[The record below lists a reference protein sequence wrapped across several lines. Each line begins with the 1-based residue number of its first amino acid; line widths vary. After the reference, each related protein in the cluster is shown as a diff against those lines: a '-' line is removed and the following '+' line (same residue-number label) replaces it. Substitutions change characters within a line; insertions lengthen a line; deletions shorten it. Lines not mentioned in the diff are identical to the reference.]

1 MSVVRQL
8 ILQMRQQA
16 CDKTLTQFL
25 DTAESIF
32 RTVPEGRIYPWE
44 AELDLM
50 ELTCVTES
58 EHTDLGIQRANVYT
72 PEKKQQAEPQTAL
85 HRASIRGKKGRV
97 IALLEAGW
105 SAEVKD
111 SAGNLAWQ
119 LAERNGHPELR
130 DILIRH
136 GQEERINFSLFVSG
150 FPANPRGSKQ
160 AVLTQDEDGFIL
172 LHWAASRS
180 DVNVCRDLFMQFDL
194 AEAVLICEMFWK
206 ISLRMPL

>member
-1 MSVVRQL
+1 MAEVAVFDWQNQMVKSFKEERSKSTVRRRDFDNLLRTGALDDSFHHNNMSVVRQL

-25 DTAESIF
+25 DTVESMF

-50 ELTCVTES
+50 ELTCATES

-97 IALLEAGW
+97 IALLEAGR

-111 SAGNLAWQ
+111 SAGILDWQ
-119 LAERNGHPELR
+119 LAERNGPPELR

-136 GQEERINFSLFVSG
+136 GQEERINVSLF
-150 FPANPRGSKQ
+150 
-160 AVLTQDEDGFIL
+160 
-172 LHWAASRS
+172 
-180 DVNVCRDLFMQFDL
+180 C
-194 AEAVLICEMFWK
+194 
-206 ISLRMPL
+206 